1 MNENEA
7 QNSLFIYEPELVAHI
22 AELIHPDRNISVCIQ
37 TAVIAA
43 LDGLSRYR
51 GKTGEVLAAVSA
63 GVTHGTLMSLLRRTA
78 AHLADPN
85 CASVSAALH
94 NFSNDLLILHSASTT
109 TDFAESLFSFVT
121 FLASSPAGGSMI
133 VGAGIVPILVQFLHN
148 RLPSRLQVS
157 ISKVFLRQDHSL
169 ICFNR

>member
-1 MNENEA
+1 MSEGEA

-37 TAVIAA
+37 TAVVAA

-51 GKTGEVLAAVSA
+51 SKTGEVLAAVNA
-63 GVTHGTLMSLLRRTA
+63 GVTHGTLMSLLRRTVG
-78 AHLADPN
+78 HLADAN
-85 CASVSAALH
+85 CASVEVAQH
-94 NFSNDLLILHSASTT
+94 NFSNDLLTLHIANIT

-121 FLASSPAGGSMI
+121 FLASSPAGGGMI

-148 RLPSRLQVS
+148 RSPSRLQVNIRYS
-157 ISKVFLRQDHSL
+157 HDSL
-169 ICFNR
+169 MSLMLP